1 MNNDFQAYNFGLDDP
16 RIDFLWDSD
25 YSSVHVSVAT
35 KPGTEKDFI
44 EESIQNAKNSVL
56 EEGVSRFDILQKVN
70 DPTQFQLL
78 EVYNNRGG
86 GIAHKDTDH
95 YKKWRANVADM
106 MALDRRAATY
116 RPLFP
121 VPSEWTTDSKAAETA
136 PAAGQSLFVAITAIK
151 LKDRFDDSRFIG
163 NTLYLCEKALIEE
176 PQCRRFDLLQNVEDN
191 NDLIMLKVYDDEAA
205 YKAHFDTEHKQE
217 WDEEVQILTFG
228 TDCTTTWRTVFPAA
242 PFWTWDKEVAAQRDV
257 DLDYL
262 DMLFQQDKDEGPR
275 VTTAETYKLKEYGIK
290 DDQ

>member
-1 MNNDFQAYNFGLDDP
+1 MLRPYQLFFVAFCWLVASTLCFTTSGPKGNAVTGRSRSKTAGFRKRSAITMNNDFQAYNFGLDDP
-16 RIDFLWDSD
+16 SIDFLWDSD
-25 YSSVHVSVAT
+25 YSSVHVYVAT

-121 VPSEWTTDSKAAETA
+121 VPSEVAPPPRPARRSGPPTA
-136 PAAGQSLFVAITAIK
+136 RLRRPPRRLGSLS
-151 LKDRFDDSRFIG
+151 LLPSRRSSSRIG
-163 NTLYLCEKALIEE
+163 STIRASLATHCTCA
-176 PQCRRFDLLQNVEDN
+176 RR
-191 NDLIMLKVYDDEAA
+191 
-205 YKAHFDTEHKQE
+205 
-217 WDEEVQILTFG
+217 
-228 TDCTTTWRTVFPAA
+228 R
-242 PFWTWDKEVAAQRDV
+242 
-257 DLDYL
+257 
-262 DMLFQQDKDEGPR
+262 
-275 VTTAETYKLKEYGIK
+275 
-290 DDQ
+290 